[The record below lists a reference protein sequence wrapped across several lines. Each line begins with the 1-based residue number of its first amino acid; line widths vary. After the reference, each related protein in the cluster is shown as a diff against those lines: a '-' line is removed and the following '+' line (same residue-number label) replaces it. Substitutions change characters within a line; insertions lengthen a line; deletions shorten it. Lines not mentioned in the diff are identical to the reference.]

1 MKDNWTACLA
11 KVLESEGGFV
21 NHRRDPGG
29 ATNLGITKRVYEQ
42 WVQRQVS
49 IQEMR
54 ELTVVQAAP
63 IYEHEYWNRVRGDEL
78 PDGVDLLMFDFA
90 VNAGTSRAIR
100 MAQRVVGVK
109 ADGIIGPVTIKAI
122 QEYDPQDFIKEYS
135 LRKLAFYRRLK
146 HYDTFGRGWERRTQK
161 TQIAALELLR
171 D

>member
-1 MKDNWTACLA
+1 MKNNWTACLA

-42 WVQRQVS
+42 WVQRKVS

-54 ELTVVQAAP
+54 ELTVAQAAP
-63 IYEHEYWNRVRGDEL
+63 IYEQEYWNRVRGDEL

-90 VNAGTSRAIR
+90 VNAGTRRAVR
-100 MAQRVVGVK
+100 MAQRVVGVTS
-109 ADGIIGPVTIKAI
+109 DGIIGPITLKAI
-122 QEYDPQDFIKEYS
+122 RDYDPQAFINEYS
-135 LRKLAFYRRLK
+135 DRKLKFYRRLK

-161 TQIAALELLR
+161 TQIAALDLLR